1 MHACGHDAHTA
12 MLIGTVKALNELERR
27 HPETLTWR
35 AIFQPAEEVASGAL
49 EMIGWG
55 VMEDVD

>member
-1 MHACGHDAHTA
+1 